1 MEAGRLCMLN
11 KRKED
16 AMTDYVE
23 QEEGKKVTLVK
34 AGLGKTGL
42 RTSCYSS

>member
-23 QEEGKKVTLVK
+23 QEKG
-34 AGLGKTGL
+34 G
-42 RTSCYSS
+42 RR